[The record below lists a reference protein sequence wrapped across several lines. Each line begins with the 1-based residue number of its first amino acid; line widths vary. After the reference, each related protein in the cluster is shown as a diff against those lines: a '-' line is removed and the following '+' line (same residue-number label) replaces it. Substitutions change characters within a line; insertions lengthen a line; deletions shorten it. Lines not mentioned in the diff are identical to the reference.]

1 MKYAILAGIEEYESG
16 SGISNLRFACRD
28 VYSIARALRERC
40 GFDEVRV
47 LADRDDAE
55 FGVQRVGNPTDSAI
69 LKALVHAATKLKEE
83 DLFFFLFAG
92 HGVGIP
98 FGETIRSYLLA
109 QNAHLDLGTGRIE
122 VGDLRVRLSNLAC
135 RSRAIFL
142 DCCRNGV
149 ERGLGDGDNPMGE
162 SLARD
167 LLAASRREGHDGT
180 TVLMTACRP
189 GHRAWEWDEE
199 RHGVFSYFVRKG
211 LEGAAWSGDQ
221 LVAQDLCAYVEK
233 ELKNWSDKTG
243 RRQASDFQ
251 QLESAE
257 KIFLVEGAA
266 SRPAPYRPAKVKC
279 PSCERH
285 NEEGDTFECRICR
298 LDHLSK
304 EHFEKDRHC
313 CEKCASQTEGKK
325 ETVDVQSL
333 PQELPRPINACRDLL
348 EKKGLPQLISKEIA
362 YEHQYR
368 IAKQYGIQTTS
379 IFSDSAFIL
388 IPPGTIDG
396 TENEKPFFLSVDPYP
411 RPAEG
416 IRNGNELSSINE
428 ARAICHHLSKTT
440 RTHFSLPT
448 ENQLNFAI
456 AFITLLQQRAPVQ
469 SNQQLLCKL
478 TNEDLALC
486 KLINCKL
493 TCKTVEFSDELPCAQ
508 FYPVTDFQVRRI

>member
-47 LADRDDAE
+47 LADRDDPE
-55 FGVQRVGNPTDSAI
+55 FGGQREGNPTDSAI

-233 ELKNWSDKTG
+233 ELKN
-243 RRQASDFQ
+243 
-251 QLESAE
+251 
-257 KIFLVEGAA
+257 
-266 SRPAPYRPAKVKC
+266 
-279 PSCERH
+279 
-285 NEEGDTFECRICR
+285 
-298 LDHLSK
+298 
-304 EHFEKDRHC
+304 
-313 CEKCASQTEGKK
+313 
-325 ETVDVQSL
+325 
-333 PQELPRPINACRDLL
+333 
-348 EKKGLPQLISKEIA
+348 
-362 YEHQYR
+362 
-368 IAKQYGIQTTS
+368 
-379 IFSDSAFIL
+379 
-388 IPPGTIDG
+388 
-396 TENEKPFFLSVDPYP
+396 
-411 RPAEG
+411 
-416 IRNGNELSSINE
+416 
-428 ARAICHHLSKTT
+428 
-440 RTHFSLPT
+440 
-448 ENQLNFAI
+448 
-456 AFITLLQQRAPVQ
+456 
-469 SNQQLLCKL
+469 
-478 TNEDLALC
+478 
-486 KLINCKL
+486 
-493 TCKTVEFSDELPCAQ
+493 
-508 FYPVTDFQVRRI
+508 